1 MTGYVDIGNSDTKFA
16 IDSPWQEIARFSTAE
31 ISLATLNELINKP
44 LTKLM
49 VASVVPSANDVINVW
64 ATNQKID
71 VVFISHEQD
80 IVSISTDSPHEVG
93 ADIIAAAAAVIGD
106 CLVVDAGTA
115 TTISYVED
123 STLRGV
129 AIAPGPKTQMNSLIS
144 STSLLQDAV
153 LQPRTDYF
161 GTSTPTALA
170 SGIVQGQVA
179 WIEHVALQHPYH
191 TVIVTGGFGGLLS
204 ASMTIDHVY
213 DPFVVFKGLQVI
225 ENGTT

>member
-1 MTGYVDIGNSDTKFA
+1 MTGYLDIGNSDIKCA
-16 IDSPWQEIARFSTAE
+16 IDSPWQEIARFSTAGLS
-31 ISLATLNELINKP
+31 IHTLNKNITHP

-49 VASVVPSANDVINVW
+49 VASVVPAANDVISAW
-64 ATNQKID
+64 ATNKKID
-71 VVFISHEQD
+71 VVFINHEQE
-80 IVSISTDSPHEVG
+80 IVSILTDSPDEVG
-93 ADIIAAAAAVIGD
+93 ADLIAAAAAVVGD
-106 CLVVDAGTA
+106 CLVIDAGTA
-115 TTISYVED
+115 TTISFIED
-123 STLRGV
+123 SSLRGV

-153 LQPRTDYF
+153 LQPTSEYF
-161 GTSTPTALA
+161 GTSTTSALA

-179 WIEHVALQHPYH
+179 WIEHVAMQYPYH

-204 ASMTIDHVY
+204 ASMTIEHVY